1 MCPHCHKAHDP
12 AMDARAASASHE
24 IALRHFYHCPR
35 CFHLL
40 TLDEDTRTRRAA
52 RAARST
58 VPD

>member
-1 MCPHCHKAHDP
+1 MCPNCRKPHDP
-12 AMDARAASASHE
+12 AMDARRASATHK
-24 IALRHFYHCPR
+24 IALRHFHHCPA

-40 TLDEDTRTRRAA
+40 TLDESERLGRRR